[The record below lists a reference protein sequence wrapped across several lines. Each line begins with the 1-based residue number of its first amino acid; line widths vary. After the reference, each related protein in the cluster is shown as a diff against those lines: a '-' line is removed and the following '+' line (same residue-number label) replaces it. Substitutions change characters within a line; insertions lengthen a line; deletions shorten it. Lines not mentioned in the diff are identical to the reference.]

1 MCSFAALAKFVSVFL
16 TGFVGL
22 ADDTAPTKGLG
33 TGIVREAQQHWRS
46 PAPFVLLD

>member
-22 ADDTAPTKGLG
+22 ADDTAPTKGLAG
-33 TGIVREAQQHWRS
+33 GIVREIQQHFEPS
-46 PAPFVLLD
+46 FHHGSNP